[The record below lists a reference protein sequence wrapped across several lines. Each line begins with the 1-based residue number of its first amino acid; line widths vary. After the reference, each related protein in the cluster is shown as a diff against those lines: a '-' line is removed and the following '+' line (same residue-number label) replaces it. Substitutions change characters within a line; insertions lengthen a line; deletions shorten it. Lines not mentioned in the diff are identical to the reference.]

1 MGGYG
6 KRMITQIEIDGFK
19 TFKDFQVE
27 LAPFQVIVGPNGSGK
42 SNLFDALQLLSRLVR
57 KDFLY
62 EAFQELRGDSG
73 ELFTKYP
80 DGRSSDSIKIAVE
93 MLMDQKGKTASGR
106 IVELKYTRLRYE
118 LEIALYVKAD
128 EPSQWDMKHEALRII
143 PTDIDNWSKR
153 YNLNLQNEPLPE
165 SLDDKHTLFS
175 LFRGADGI
183 HVLKVYS
190 EAIWNDN
197 EQIPFDQGYLSTT
210 LTFNGTAL
218 ANNIVTSLLSSR
230 HLASYHAFAARE
242 KLRAMRF
249 LHLNP
254 AALRQPSSANAP
266 WFLSSDGGNLPTTLA
281 RMQTKDNFALTDVSM
296 TLSSLVPD
304 LIDIE
309 LKKDQVRNEYTIWV
323 KYVDGRVLSSR
334 VLSDGTLQLLAL
346 ATLKCDSQFRGVLC
360 FEEPENAI
368 HPSYLTNIAH
378 LLRGL
383 ATDFSDPQW
392 VDEPLRQVLVTT
404 HSPTFISQ
412 PDVIDALLFT
422 YTMTRVEPSATGL
435 PPMRF
440 THAAP
445 VRLTMDSTENTDVKN
460 EATYTI
466 ALVKDLLTRN
476 QLDEALK
483 RLDEAKMKLNEG
495 SDG

>member
-1 MGGYG
+1 
-6 KRMITQIEIDGFK
+6 MITQIEIDGFK
-19 TFKDFQVE
+19 TFKDFKVE

-42 SNLFDALQLLSRLVR
+42 SNLFDALQLLSRLAE
-57 KDFLY
+57 KDFY
-62 EAFQELRGDSG
+62 GAFQGLRGDAG

-80 DGRSSDSIKIAVE
+80 DGSSSDSIKIAVE
-93 MLMDQKGKTASGR
+93 MLMDRKGKDALGR
-106 IVELKYTRLRYE
+106 PVELQYIRLRYE
-118 LEIALYVKAD
+118 LEVALYIEAE
-128 EPSQWDMKHEALRII
+128 EPSQWDIKHEALRII
-143 PTDIDNWSKR
+143 PTDTDSWRKK
-153 YNLNLQNEPLPE
+153 YNLTLQNESLPE
-165 SLDDKHTLFS
+165 NLDDKRTLFS
-175 LFRGADGI
+175 VFRDEDGG
-183 HVLKVYS
+183 HVLRIYS
-190 EAIWNDN
+190 EAIWSD
-197 EQIPFDQGYLSTT
+197 EQTPFDQGYLSTH
-210 LTFNGTAL
+210 LSLNRTAL
-218 ANNIVTSLLSSR
+218 AGNVVTLLLSSR
-230 HLASYHAFAARE
+230 HITSYHAFAALE
-242 KLRAMRF
+242 KLRALRF
-249 LHLNP
+249 LHLSP

-266 WFLSSDGGNLPTTLA
+266 RFLSSDGGNLPTTLA
-281 RMQTKDNFALTDVSM
+281 RMQAEDNFALTDVSL

-304 LIDIE
+304 LVEIE
-309 LKKDQVRNEYTIWV
+309 LKKDEVRNEYTIWA
-323 KYVDGRVLSSR
+323 KYVDGRVFSSR

-346 ATLKCDSQFRGVLC
+346 ATLKCDPQFRGVLC

>member
-1 MGGYG
+1 
-6 KRMITQIEIDGFK
+6 MITQIEINGFK
-19 TFKDFQVE
+19 TFKDFKVE

-42 SNLFDALQLLSRLVR
+42 SNLFDALQLLSRLAE
-57 KDFLY
+57 KDFY
-62 EAFQELRGDSG
+62 EAFHGLRGDPG

-80 DGRSSDSIKIAVE
+80 DGSASDRIKISVE
-93 MLMDQKGKTASGR
+93 MLIDKKVKDILGGL
-106 IVELKYTRLRYE
+106 IELKYNRLRYE
-118 LEIALYVKAD
+118 LEIALITKAN
-128 EPSQWDMKHEALRII
+128 ELSQWNIRYEALKII
-143 PTDIDNWSKR
+143 PSIRDNWSKK

-165 SLDDKHTLFS
+165 DMDDEHTFFS
-175 LFRGADGI
+175 LSHGDRGKNI
-183 HVLKVYS
+183 FNIYS
-190 EAIWNDN
+190 ESHVS
-197 EQIPFDQGYLSTT
+197 FDIQKKQSFT
-210 LTFNGTAL
+210 LNAHYVS
-218 ANNIVTSLLSSR
+218 ANLFLSSTILSSDAIR
-230 HLASYHAFAARE
+230 LVSGISATHAFAVRE
-242 KLRAMRF
+242 QLRALRF
-249 LHLNP
+249 LHLSP
-254 AALRQPSSANAP
+254 ATLRQPSSANAP
-266 WFLSSDGGNLPTTLA
+266 RFLSSNGGNLPTTLA
-281 RMQTKDNFALTDVSM
+281 RMQAQDKFALTDVSL

-304 LIDIE
+304 LVEIE
-309 LKKDQVRNEYTIWV
+309 LKKDEIRNEYTIWA
-323 KYVDGRVLSSR
+323 KYVDGRVFSSR

-346 ATLKCDSQFRGVLC
+346 ATLKCDPQFRGVLC

-392 VDEPLRQVLVTT
+392 ADEPLRQVLVTT

-445 VRLTMDSTENTDVKN
+445 VRLTTDSTENADMKD

-466 ALVKDLLTRN
+466 ALVKDLLMKN
-476 QLDEALK
+476 QLEEAIE
-483 RLDEAKMKLNEG
+483 RLDEAKTKLNEE
-495 SDG
+495 